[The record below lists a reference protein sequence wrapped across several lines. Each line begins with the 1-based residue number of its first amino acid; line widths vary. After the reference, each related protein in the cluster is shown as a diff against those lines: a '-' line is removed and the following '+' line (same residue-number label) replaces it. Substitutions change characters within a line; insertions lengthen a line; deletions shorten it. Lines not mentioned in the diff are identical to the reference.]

1 MNLVHV
7 VYIGCVEGM
16 SGGIRWGKC
25 SHCQQFCWDSI
36 GCRRYT
42 SKPKLPLYI
51 KSPFEWATFLL
62 QSESVN
68 YHLRAPVLFHESFKP
83 AYSCITA
90 IRSYFA
96 SLPSPIRDREL
107 IIVGDRIFTD
117 VVLANRMHLQN
128 CPQKGLLGSK
138 LSRDSE
144 KDDPFTARDGTGD
157 LHPFGPLSVWTT
169 GVWERES
176 MIMRWLEHGL
186 VKLVQ
191 RCSTPPPGEAVDTS
205 RFLKV
210 LSKPEPRGKLAELED
225 LFARLRRR

>member
-1 MNLVHV
+1 M
-7 VYIGCVEGM
+7 
-16 SGGIRWGKC
+16 
-25 SHCQQFCWDSI
+25 
-36 GCRRYT
+36 
-42 SKPKLPLYI
+42 
-51 KSPFEWATFLL
+51 
-62 QSESVN
+62 N

-90 IRSYFA
+90 IRSYFS

-128 CPQKGLLGSK
+128 RPKKWLLGST
-138 LSRDSE
+138 LPRDFE
-144 KDDPFTARDGTGD
+144 KDGAFTAENESLGDATGVP
-157 LHPFGPLSVWTT
+157 HHFGPLSVWTT

-191 RCSTPPPGEAVDTS
+191 RCSTPPTEPVDTS
-205 RFLKV
+205 HFLKV
-210 LSKPEPRGKLAELED
+210 LKKPEPQGRPRLAELED
-225 LFARLRRR
+225 LFSRLRRR

>member
-1 MNLVHV
+1 MT
-7 VYIGCVEGM
+7 C
-16 SGGIRWGKC
+16 
-25 SHCQQFCWDSI
+25 
-36 GCRRYT
+36 
-42 SKPKLPLYI
+42 
-51 KSPFEWATFLL
+51 
-62 QSESVN
+62 
-68 YHLRAPVLFHESFKP
+68 HLRAPVLFHESFKP

-96 SLPSPIRDREL
+96 SLPSPICDHEL

-128 CPQKGLLGSK
+128 RSQKGIFGSSLSQNFKKEGSAFTSENKSLGNTT
-138 LSRDSE
+138 DV
-144 KDDPFTARDGTGD
+144 P
-157 LHPFGPLSVWTT
+157 HVFGPLSVWTT

-191 RCSTPPPGEAVDTS
+191 RCSTPPTGESVDTS
-205 RFLKV
+205 QFLKV
-210 LSKPEPRGKLAELED
+210 LSKPEPKGRLTELED